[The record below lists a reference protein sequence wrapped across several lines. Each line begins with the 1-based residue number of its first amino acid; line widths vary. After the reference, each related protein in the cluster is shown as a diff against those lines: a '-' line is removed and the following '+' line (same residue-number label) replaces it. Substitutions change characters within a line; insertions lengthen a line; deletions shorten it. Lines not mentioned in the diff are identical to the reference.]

1 MSMNMDRH
9 VKAHIEMYRLLAEG
23 DREKAGILKAF
34 YDEYFAVLD
43 LDADFYLETVQRVF
57 QEHHL
62 ARGLVDTRQARGVG
76 VLPDE
81 DELRIVGRLRN
92 RAEEGLAHELAAQL
106 PAQPIFRKQ
115 RLGRARKRSGL
126 VLAHPQQFRC
136 LKAWKHAVS
145 CSSQECGE
153 TRLMVMQT
161 RADVSAARIVPQ
173 NCGAHN
179 IAAPIKRDESVHLSR
194 QPNRF
199 DARACVWNARS
210 DFFDRA
216 NS

>member
-1 MSMNMDRH
+1 MCGCS
-9 VKAHIEMYRLLAEG
+9 IEARAVNRRLCNIRKQRA
-23 DREKAGILKAF
+23 RKS
-34 YDEYFAVLD
+34 
-43 LDADFYLETVQRVF
+43 DALE
-57 QEHHL
+57 HL
-62 ARGLVDTRQARGVG
+62 AAPCTTLAIEHCSARRVTR
-76 VLPDE
+76 
-81 DELRIVGRLRN
+81 
-92 RAEEGLAHELAAQL
+92 LAHELAAQL